1 MKIIFFFPFFLS
13 KAWNKKNIHESHCW
27 NVSMRIPSILN
38 FWERGKKK
46 QKKLTQCVFFTRI
59 AYNYGIFD
67 LHSCVKKSHLRKRVE
82 KTNKNR
88 KHN

>member
-46 QKKLTQCVFFTRI
+46 QKGDQLQTRKTKFVKIKLKNVRGNWCTECEIIKLMFFF
-59 AYNYGIFD
+59 IF
-67 LHSCVKKSHLRKRVE
+67 
-82 KTNKNR
+82 
-88 KHN
+88 